1 MLLHLLNIHL
11 ATIQTIEADCRYDR
25 TSDDG
30 LREVITKWKCRTYKK
45 EQTWQ
50 KLLDVS
56 KEIDD
61 DTLES
66 YLVEHNLSSEIF

>member
-1 MLLHLLNIHL
+1 MLLHLFNIHS
-11 ATIQTIEADCRYDR
+11 ATTQAIEADCRYDR

-30 LREVITKWKCRTYKK
+30 LREVIIKWKSRTYKK

-61 DTLES
+61 HTLES
-66 YLVEHNLSSEIF
+66 YLVEHNLSGEIF